1 MLRKIIYKP
10 RMNYAKL
17 ISAFFM
23 TFLIIFKIAFFLKE
37 EIATKFIF
45 WSYAR
50 VNWRWQILGIKARKQ
65 TTAVYDHNPPAS
77 HQNNAPN
84 HAPASTM
91 TIGNNYYTN
100 LGVPL
105 IREHWCYRKFCIR
118 HEERSRKKL
127 FKEKKILIKRWVLRC
142 RGFFYSKDL
151 PSK

>member
-23 TFLIIFKIAFFLKE
+23 TFFKIAFFLKE

-65 TTAVYDHNPPAS
+65 TTAVYDHNPPES
-77 HQNNAPN
+77 HRNNAPN
-84 HAPASTM
+84 HAPVS
-91 TIGNNYYTN
+91 
-100 LGVPL
+100 P
-105 IREHWCYRKFCIR
+105 
-118 HEERSRKKL
+118 
-127 FKEKKILIKRWVLRC
+127 
-142 RGFFYSKDL
+142 
-151 PSK
+151 